1 MKGSYILII
10 HIKKDLDVKAGGLGK
25 LRFKAGYYAYVG
37 SAMNSLEVR
46 IARHLRKNNKKLWW
60 HVDYLLANESVE
72 VVDMLIR
79 ESDEKEECSIARE
92 LAERFE
98 VIRGFG
104 SSDCKCEGHLFYLGT
119 CLPAMWR
126 EAPRGSK

>member
-1 MKGSYILII
+1 MFMKGSYILII
-10 HIKKDLDVKAGGLGK
+10 HVKKDLEVKVDGLGK

-37 SAMNSLEVR
+37 SAMNSLEAR

-60 HVDYLLANESVE
+60 HVDYLLANESAH
-72 VVDMLIR
+72 VVDVLIR
-79 ESDEKEECSIARE
+79 ESDKKEECSIARE

-104 SSDCKCEGHLFYLGT
+104 SSDCKCEGHLFYLG
-119 CLPAMWR
+119 
-126 EAPRGSK
+126 KN

>member
-1 MKGSYILII
+1 MRGSYILII
-10 HIKKDLDVKAGGLGK
+10 HVKKNLEVKAGGLEK
-25 LRFKAGYYAYVG
+25 IRFKAGYYAYVG
-37 SAMNSLEVR
+37 SAMNSLEAR

-72 VVDMLIR
+72 VADVLIR
-79 ESDEKEECSIARE
+79 ESHKKEECRIAE
-92 LAERFE
+92 KLAERFE

-104 SSDCKCEGHLFYLGT
+104 SSDCKCEGHLFHLGT
-119 CLPAMWR
+119 RLPAMWR